1 MSVTYDD
8 KNRQVVPRCLEYS
21 TACSLK
27 LLKVIRKQEEI
38 QHTGLQDSNAR
49 QEWLD
54 RPSID
59 TAVDFVGEALILKD
73 FKSEEAIKTANYII
87 SKAKSPS
94 FLIRQLAGHFL
105 EPKPL
110 KWAEPS
116 EIQSEHESREDIARL
131 KKSVRMYPENS
142 IAWSDLSLHYATL
155 GQVDKAKTAMKVA
168 LYLGNNNRFILRSA
182 SRCFMHLGEPDRAI
196 AILNRSG
203 RCAIDPWI
211 ASAEIAIA
219 ERTGLKSRSISKARD
234 LIKNENLTP
243 LSKSE
248 LAISLGTLEMKGGS
262 VKHAKKFMKQALI
275 DPTENALAQAEWMV
289 NQLKIDVDAMVQLR
303 SIVPASYEA
312 TAVHLYYKKQFEQS
326 LKAAEMWGKFQF
338 LSSRPIIISMF
349 LSSTHLDNDSKAIDI
364 FNNAL
369 PAQIQNPLV
378 INNYAFAL
386 ARIGLTEVAATA
398 LSKININE
406 VSDDEKLTLTATY
419 GLVSFR
425 EGDIEQGRK
434 LYSTAVRGFELIN
447 NFRSAARA
455 TYYWAVEEKRIK
467 SQNAESK
474 IREAKGRIERHNV
487 FDFEDLVKKL

>member
-8 KNRQVVPRCLEYS
+8 KNRQAIPRCLEYS
-21 TACSLK
+21 MACSLG
-27 LLKVIRKQEEI
+27 LLRVIRKQEQI
-38 QHTGLQDSNAR
+38 QKTGLQDSNAR

-54 RPSID
+54 RPSIA
-59 TAVDFVGEALILKD
+59 TAVDFVAEALIIKD
-73 FKSEEAIKTANYII
+73 FESDEAIKAANYILNNT
-87 SKAKSPS
+87 KPS
-94 FLIRQLAGHFL
+94 HFLIRQLVGHFL
-105 EPKPL
+105 EKPSL
-110 KWAEPS
+110 GWIEPS
-116 EIQSEHESREDIARL
+116 HMQNVNESREDIARL
-131 KKSVRMYPENS
+131 KKSVRMYSVNP
-142 IAWSDLSLHYATL
+142 IAWSDSSLHYATL

-275 DPTENALAQAEWMV
+275 NPTENALAQAEWMV

-312 TAVHLYYKKQFEQS
+312 TAVYEYYRKEFAESLEASKK
-326 LKAAEMWGKFQF
+326 WGRFQF
-338 LSSRPIIISMF
+338 LSSRPIILSMF
-349 LSSTHLDNDSKAIDI
+349 LSSCVFNDDLGAINI
-364 FNNAL
+364 FKNAF
-369 PAQIQNPLV
+369 PAQSKDALA
-378 INNYAFAL
+378 INNYVFAL
-386 ARIGLTEVAATA
+386 ARSGHIVEAEKELEKADLEEASREDRLAISATKGL
-398 LSKININE
+398 IC
-406 VSDDEKLTLTATY
+406 
-419 GLVSFR
+419 FR
-425 EGDIEQGRK
+425 KGYIEEGRK
-434 LYSTAVRGFELIN
+434 LYNDVIMGFERLR
-447 NFRSAARA
+447 NFRSAVRA
-455 TYYWAVEEKRIK
+455 TYFWAIEEKRIK
-467 SQNAESK
+467 SQNVEAK
-474 IREAKGRIERHNV
+474 IREAKSGIERYNV
-487 FDFEDLVKKL
+487 FELEDLAKKL

>member
-8 KNRQVVPRCLEYS
+8 KNRQVTPRCLEYS
-21 TACSLK
+21 TACSLG
-27 LLKVIRKQEEI
+27 LLRVIRKQEQI
-38 QHTGLQDSNAR
+38 QKTGLEDSNAR

-54 RPSID
+54 GPSIA
-59 TAVDFVGEALILKD
+59 TAVDFVAEALILKE
-73 FKSEEAIKTANYII
+73 FKSEEAIEAANYILN
-87 SKAKSPS
+87 KGRAYS

-110 KWAEPS
+110 KWVEPS
-116 EIQSEHESREDIARL
+116 GIQSINERWEDIARL
-131 KKSVRMYPENS
+131 KKSVRIYPENP
-142 IAWSDLSLHYATL
+142 IAWSDLSLYYATL
-155 GQVDKAKTAMKVA
+155 GQVDKSKMAMKVA

-243 LSKSE
+243 LSRSE

-262 VKHAKKFMKQALI
+262 VKLAKKLMNQALI

-289 NQLKIDVDAMVQLR
+289 NQLKIDVDKMVKLR
-303 SIVPASYEA
+303 SVVPASYEA
-312 TAVHLYYKKQFEQS
+312 TAVYFYYKKQFEQS

-338 LSSRPIIISMF
+338 LSARPIIVSMF
-349 LSSTHLDNDSKAIDI
+349 LSSTHLDNDLKAVNI
-364 FNNAL
+364 FENAL
-369 PAQIQNPLV
+369 PAQIENPLV

-386 ARIGLTEVAATA
+386 ARIGLTEDAAIA
-398 LSKININE
+398 LSKIDLNK
-406 VSDDEKLTLTATY
+406 VSDDEKLALIATS
-419 GLVSFR
+419 GLISFR
-425 EGDIEQGRK
+425 EEDFELGRE
-434 LYSTAVRGFELIN
+434 LYSKAVKGFELIN
-447 NFRSAARA
+447 NLRLAAVA

-487 FDFEDLVKKL
+487 FELEDLVKKL